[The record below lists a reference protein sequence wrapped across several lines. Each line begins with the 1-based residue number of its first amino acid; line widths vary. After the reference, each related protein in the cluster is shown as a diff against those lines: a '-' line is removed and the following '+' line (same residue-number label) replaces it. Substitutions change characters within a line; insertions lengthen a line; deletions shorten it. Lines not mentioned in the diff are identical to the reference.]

1 MVPRCAIS
9 DACWTRLVHLP
20 TLDLRPIGKTTMK
33 KMPTLQPN
41 LFDVPTTA
49 GKTDLP
55 RNIQT
60 APLKPLVQALLADLI
75 AARRLPVSNDEV
87 KS

>member
-1 MVPRCAIS
+1 MLPRCALS
-9 DACWTRLVHLP
+9 DACWTRLGHLP
-20 TLDLRPIGKTTMK
+20 TLDLRPIGKTTMI

-49 GKTDLP
+49 AKTDLP
-55 RNIQT
+55 QNIQT
-60 APLKPLVQALLADLI
+60 APLKPLVQALLTEFI
-75 AARRLPVSNDEV
+75 AARRLPVGMDEV

>member
-49 GKTDLP
+49 AKTDSP
-55 RNIQT
+55 PNIQT
-60 APLKPLVQALLADLI
+60 APLKPLVQALLTDFI
-75 AARRLPVSNDEV
+75 AARRFPAGKNEV

>member
-1 MVPRCAIS
+1 MLQRCAIS
-9 DACWTRLVHLP
+9 DACWTRLDRFP

-33 KMPTLQPN
+33 NIPTLQPN

-49 GKTDLP
+49 AKTDLP

-60 APLKPLVQALLADLI
+60 APLKPLVQALLTDFI
-75 AARRLPVSNDEV
+75 AAGRFPVGKDEV